1 MPQVLRPDANTDN
14 ADWTKYAWDFPPYK
28 SPEFFEAIGDDPQ
41 QLEDF
46 KTSPAYRAAVNRGL
60 IHDDEWVLDWCQ
72 PGEPE
77 EKDEEPPAPP
87 PRKPRKVHVH
97 LPRTT
102 QSAQP
107 RRDKPAALNLTYTK
121 RRKYEGALGDV
132 VVITWSDG
140 HVDKMQYREGFE
152 SNGMGG
158 WHDANMSKAL
168 PSASFLATNEQ
179 EAIEALHQRR
189 MHPGLK

>member
-41 QLEDF
+41 QLD
-46 KTSPAYRAAVNRGL
+46 
-60 IHDDEWVLDWCQ
+60 
-72 PGEPE
+72 
-77 EKDEEPPAPP
+77 
-87 PRKPRKVHVH
+87 
-97 LPRTT
+97 
-102 QSAQP
+102 
-107 RRDKPAALNLTYTK
+107 
-121 RRKYEGALGDV
+121 
-132 VVITWSDG
+132 DG

-168 PSASFLATNEQ
+168 PSASFLATDEQ